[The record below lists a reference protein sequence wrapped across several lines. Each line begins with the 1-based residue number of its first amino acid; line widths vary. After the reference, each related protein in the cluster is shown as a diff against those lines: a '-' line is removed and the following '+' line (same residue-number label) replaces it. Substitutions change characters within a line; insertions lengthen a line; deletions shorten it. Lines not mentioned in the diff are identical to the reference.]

1 MNHYFFRKE
10 KSMKSTMLS
19 DQALLEQYVQGNRE
33 AISQLLERHTRRV
46 RDYVRMMVKDND
58 VADDLT
64 QEVLIKVVRVIDE
77 GRYTD
82 KGRFLPWVLRIA
94 HNRVLDYFRAQ
105 KQVKT
110 VSESSAG
117 FDVFVNRSF
126 AEPSIEE
133 SIILEQRAE
142 EIRALVEELPE
153 EQREVVKMRYY
164 EGLSFKEIAEQTGVG
179 INTALGRMRY
189 ALINMRQLIKKRN
202 LVLN

>member
-1 MNHYFFRKE
+1 
-10 KSMKSTMLS
+10 MKSTMLS
-19 DQALLEQYVQGNRE
+19 DQTLLEMYQQGNRE
-33 AISQLLERHTRRV
+33 AVSQLLERHTRRV

-64 QEVLIKVVRVIDE
+64 QEVLIKVVKVLDE

-82 KGRFLPWVLRIA
+82 KGRFQPWLLRIA

-117 FDVFVNRSF
+117 FDILGSKNF
-126 AEPSIEE
+126 AEPSIEDRLV
-133 SIILEQRAE
+133 SEQQAE
-142 EIRALVEELPE
+142 EVRQLIELLPA

-164 EGLSFKEIAEQTGVG
+164 EGLSFKEIAEHTGVS

-189 ALINMRQLIKKRN
+189 ALINMRQMIKDKN
-202 LVLN
+202 LAIC

>member
-1 MNHYFFRKE
+1 
-10 KSMKSTMLS
+10 MKSTMLS
-19 DQALLEQYVQGNRE
+19 DQALLEMYQQGSRE
-33 AISQLLERHTRRV
+33 AVSQLLERHTRRV
-46 RDYVRMMVKDND
+46 RDYVRMMVKDSD

-64 QEVLIKVVRVIDE
+64 QEVLIKVVKVLDE

-117 FDVFVNRSF
+117 FDILGSKNF
-126 AEPSIEE
+126 AEPSIEDN
-133 SIILEQRAE
+133 IISEQRAE

-164 EGLSFKEIAEQTGVG
+164 EGLSFKEIAEHTGVS

-189 ALINMRQLIKKRN
+189 ALINMRQMIKKRN
-202 LVLN
+202 LVLC

>member
-1 MNHYFFRKE
+1 
-10 KSMKSTMLS
+10 MKSTMLS
-19 DQALLEQYVQGNRE
+19 DQALLDMYQQGNRE
-33 AISQLLERHTRRV
+33 AVSQLLERHTRRV

-64 QEVLIKVVRVIDE
+64 QEILIKVVKVLDE

-82 KGRFLPWVLRIA
+82 KGRFQPWLLRIA

-110 VSESSAG
+110 ISESSAG
-117 FDVFVNRSF
+117 YDILGSKNI
-126 AEPSIEE
+126 AEPSIEDE
-133 SIILEQRAE
+133 IISEQRAE

-164 EGLSFKEIAEQTGVG
+164 EGLSFKEIAELTGVS

-189 ALINMRQLIKKRN
+189 ALINMRQLIKKKK
-202 LVLN
+202 LVLC

>member
-1 MNHYFFRKE
+1 
-10 KSMKSTMLS
+10 MKSTMLS
-19 DQALLEQYVQGNRE
+19 DQALLEMYQQGNRE
-33 AISQLLERHTRRV
+33 AVSQLLERHTRRV
-46 RDYVRMMVKDND
+46 RDYVRMMVQDND

-64 QEVLIKVVRVIDE
+64 QEVLIKVVKVLDE

-110 VSESSAG
+110 VNESSAG
-117 FDVFVNRSF
+117 FDILGSKNF
-126 AEPSIEE
+126 AEPSIED
-133 SIILEQRAE
+133 SIISEQRAE
-142 EIRALVEELPE
+142 EIRSLVEELPE

-164 EGLSFKEIAEQTGVG
+164 EGLSFKDIAEHTGVS

-189 ALINMRQLIKKRN
+189 ALINMRQMIKKRN
-202 LVLN
+202 LVLC

>member
-1 MNHYFFRKE
+1 
-10 KSMKSTMLS
+10 MLS
-19 DQALLEQYVQGNRE
+19 DQALLEQYQQGNRE
-33 AISQLLERHTRRV
+33 AVSQLLERHTRRV

-64 QEVLIKVVRVIDE
+64 QEVLIKVVKVLDE

-105 KQVKT
+105 KQAKT

-117 FDVFVNRSF
+117 FDILCSKNF
-126 AEPSIEE
+126 AEPSIEDTLI
-133 SIILEQRAE
+133 SEQQAE
-142 EIRALVEELPE
+142 EVRALIEELPD
-153 EQREVVKMRYY
+153 EQREVVRMRYY
-164 EGLSFKEIAEQTGVG
+164 EGLSFKEIAEHTGVS

-189 ALINMRQLIKKRN
+189 ALINMRQMIKKRN
-202 LVLN
+202 LVLC

>member
-1 MNHYFFRKE
+1 
-10 KSMKSTMLS
+10 MKSTMLS
-19 DQALLEQYVQGNRE
+19 DQALLEMYQQGNRE

-64 QEVLIKVVRVIDE
+64 QEILIKVVKVLDE

-82 KGRFLPWVLRIA
+82 KGRFQPWLLRIA

-110 VSESSAG
+110 ISEASVG
-117 FDVFVNRSF
+117 FDILGSRNI
-126 AEPSIEE
+126 AEPSIEDE
-133 SIILEQRAE
+133 IISEQLAE
-142 EIRALVEELPE
+142 EIRALVDELPE

-164 EGLSFKEIAEQTGVG
+164 DGLSFKEIAEFTGVS

-189 ALINMRQLIKKRN
+189 ALINMRQLIKKRKI
-202 LVLN
+202 VLC

>member
-1 MNHYFFRKE
+1 
-10 KSMKSTMLS
+10 MKSTMLS
-19 DQALLEQYVQGNRE
+19 DQALLEMYQQGNRE
-33 AISQLLERHTRRV
+33 AVSQLLGRHTRRV
-46 RDYVRMMVKDND
+46 RDYVRMLVKDND

-64 QEVLIKVVRVIDE
+64 QEVLIKVVKVLDE

-105 KQVKT
+105 KQVKA

-117 FDVFVNRSF
+117 FDILGSKDLAV
-126 AEPSIEE
+126 PSIEE
-133 SIILEQRAE
+133 DIIDEQRAE
-142 EIRALVEELPE
+142 EVRALIEKLPE

-164 EGLSFKEIAEQTGVG
+164 DGLSFKEIAEHTGVS

-189 ALINMRQLIKKRN
+189 ALINLRQLIKEKK
-202 LVLN
+202 LVLC

>member
-1 MNHYFFRKE
+1 
-10 KSMKSTMLS
+10 MLS
-19 DQALLEQYVQGNRE
+19 DNALLEMYQQGNRE
-33 AISQLLERHTRRV
+33 AVSQLLERHTRRV
-46 RDYVRMMVKDND
+46 RDYVRMMVKDSD

-64 QEVLIKVVRVIDE
+64 QEVLIKVVKVLDE

-105 KQVKT
+105 KQDKT
-110 VSESSAG
+110 ISESSAG
-117 FDVFVNRSF
+117 FDLLGSKNF
-126 AEPSIEE
+126 AEPSIED
-133 SIILEQRAE
+133 SIISEQRAE

-164 EGLSFKEIAEQTGVG
+164 EGLSFKEIAELTGVS

-189 ALINMRQLIKKRN
+189 ALINMRQMIKKRN
-202 LVLN
+202 LVLC

>member
-1 MNHYFFRKE
+1 MNHFFRKE
-10 KSMKSTMLS
+10 KSMKTTMLS
-19 DQALLEQYVQGNRE
+19 DQALLEQYQQGNRE
-33 AISQLLERHTRRV
+33 AVSQLLERHTRRV

-64 QEVLIKVVRVIDE
+64 QEVLIKVVKVLDE

-105 KQVKT
+105 KQAKT

-117 FDVFVNRSF
+117 FDILGSKNF
-126 AEPSIEE
+126 AEPSIEDTLI
-133 SIILEQRAE
+133 SEQQAE
-142 EIRALVEELPE
+142 EIRALVEMLPE
-153 EQREVVKMRYY
+153 EQREVVHMRYY
-164 EGLSFKEIAEQTGVG
+164 EGLSFKEIAEHTGVS

-189 ALINMRQLIKKRN
+189 ALINMRQMIKKRN
-202 LVLN
+202 LVLS

>member
-1 MNHYFFRKE
+1 
-10 KSMKSTMLS
+10 MKSTMLS
-19 DQALLEQYVQGNRE
+19 DQALLEMYQQGDRE
-33 AISQLLERHTRRV
+33 AVSQLLERHARRV
-46 RDYVRMMVKDND
+46 RDYVRMLVKDND

-64 QEVLIKVVRVIDE
+64 QEVLIKVVKVLDE

-82 KGRFLPWVLRIA
+82 KGRFQPWLLRIA

-117 FDVFVNRSF
+117 FDILGSKNF
-126 AEPSIEE
+126 AEPSIEDRLI
-133 SIILEQRAE
+133 SEQQAE
-142 EIRALVEELPE
+142 EVRQLIELLPA

-164 EGLSFKEIAEQTGVG
+164 EGLSFKEIAEHTGVS

-189 ALINMRQLIKKRN
+189 ALINMRQMIKEKN
-202 LVLN
+202 LAIC

>member
-1 MNHYFFRKE
+1 MNYK
-10 KSMKSTMLS
+10 MLS
-19 DQALLEQYVQGNRE
+19 DQALLEQYQQGNRE
-33 AISQLLERHTRRV
+33 AVSQLLERHTRRV
-46 RDYVRMMVKDND
+46 RDYVRMMIKDND

-64 QEVLIKVVRVIDE
+64 QEVLIKVVKVLDE

-117 FDVFVNRSF
+117 FDILGSKNF
-126 AEPSIEE
+126 AEPSIEDRLV
-133 SIILEQRAE
+133 SEQQAE
-142 EIRALVEELPE
+142 EVRGLIELLPE
-153 EQREVVKMRYY
+153 EQRTVVKMRYY
-164 EGLSFKEIAEQTGVG
+164 DGLSFKEIAEHTGVS

-189 ALINMRQLIKKRN
+189 ALINMRQLIKEKN
-202 LVLN
+202 LALC

>member
-1 MNHYFFRKE
+1 MNN
-10 KSMKSTMLS
+10 TMLS
-19 DQALLEQYVQGNRE
+19 DQTLLEMYQQGNRE
-33 AISQLLERHTRRV
+33 AVSQLLERHTRRV
-46 RDYVRMMVKDND
+46 RDYVRMMIKDND

-64 QEVLIKVVRVIDE
+64 QEVLIKVVKVLDE

-117 FDVFVNRSF
+117 FDILGSKNF
-126 AEPSIEE
+126 AEPSIEDRLV
-133 SIILEQRAE
+133 SEQQAE
-142 EIRALVEELPE
+142 EVRGLIELLPE
-153 EQREVVKMRYY
+153 EQRTVVKMRYY
-164 EGLSFKEIAEQTGVG
+164 DGLSFKEIAEHTGVS

-189 ALINMRQLIKKRN
+189 ALINMRQLIKEKN
-202 LVLN
+202 LALC

>member
-1 MNHYFFRKE
+1 
-10 KSMKSTMLS
+10 MKSTMLS
-19 DQALLEQYVQGNRE
+19 DQALLEMYQQGNRE
-33 AISQLLERHTRRV
+33 AVSQLLERHTRRV

-64 QEVLIKVVRVIDE
+64 QEVLIKVVKVLDE

-110 VSESSAG
+110 VNESSAG
-117 FDVFVNRSF
+117 FDILGSKNF

-133 SIILEQRAE
+133 SIILDQRAE
-142 EIRALVEELPE
+142 EVRALVEELPD

-164 EGLSFKEIAEQTGVG
+164 EGLSFKEIAEQTGVS

-189 ALINMRQLIKKRN
+189 ALINMRQMIKKRN
-202 LVLN
+202 LVLC

>member
-1 MNHYFFRKE
+1 
-10 KSMKSTMLS
+10 MKSTLLS
-19 DQALLEQYVQGNRE
+19 DQALLDQYQQGNRE
-33 AISQLLERHTRRV
+33 AVSQLLERHTRRV
-46 RDYVRMMVKDND
+46 RDYVRMLVKDND

-64 QEVLIKVVRVIDE
+64 QEVLIKVVKVLDE

-94 HNRVLDYFRAQ
+94 HNRVLDYFRAS

-117 FDVFVNRSF
+117 FDILGSKNL
-126 AEPSIEE
+126 AEPSIEDQLV
-133 SIILEQRAE
+133 SEQQAE
-142 EIRALVEELPE
+142 EVRALIELLPE

-164 EGLSFKEIAEQTGVG
+164 EGLSFKEIAEHTGVS

-189 ALINMRQLIKKRN
+189 ALINMRQMIKEKK
-202 LVLN
+202 LVLS